1 MSYKQYFV
9 KIRLSNIICMLCV
22 FFFVMK
28 INLNVLFHLTFIIY
42 LAYVILCAQRVALI
56 QGLSIDTL
64 VCLWFEIFRPA
75 ETVMSQNN
83 GFFPMREVPAQN
95 RKS

>member
-1 MSYKQYFV
+1 
-9 KIRLSNIICMLCV
+9 
-22 FFFVMK
+22 MK
-28 INLNVLFHLTFIIY
+28 IKIEHSIASEFRNSSFIY
-42 LAYVILCAQRVALI
+42 YFMCSTCSTHS
-56 QGLSIDTL
+56 GLSIDTL

-83 GFFPMREVPAQN
+83 GFFLMREVPAQN